1 MCLKRFAFLVSLML
15 ILLMVILTCCVC
27 VIRTAGFSHLHQC
40 VPPERLKS
48 TAKDFH
54 VPVYIGNNKTELGAS
69 NHEICSSRMHTL
81 IGYLLKLTF
90 PVRRQ
95 QNYNKC
101 GF

>member
-1 MCLKRFAFLVSLML
+1 ML
-15 ILLMVILTCCVC
+15 ILRMAILTCCVC

-69 NHEICSSRMHTL
+69 NHENLQLSYAHSDWL
-81 IGYLLKLTF
+81 FAEADF
-90 PVRRQ
+90 PSQ
-95 QNYNKC
+95 KATEL
-101 GF
+101 